1 MNVHAISD
9 LLKVSD
15 DGKIGIISKRLDLL
29 VDHKSEDS
37 EHGSTPIVQLNGTFG
52 ELGVLIN
59 VVLAEENVAV
69 AEVVYELVAGSFGI
83 APEM

>member
-1 MNVHAISD
+1 MESFLHLSNNWERASE
-9 LLKVSD
+9 
-15 DGKIGIISKRLDLL
+15 LL
-29 VDHKSEDS
+29 VNHKSKDS
-37 EHGSTPIVQLNGTFG
+37 HHSGTSIVQLNGTFG